1 VVALLLVA
9 GPLAAQEERRLQ
21 APTDLHR
28 DPDGAP
34 LVSLPAGAP
43 VEAGKADGDWR
54 QVTVE
59 GWIYRPS
66 TSPTTRDGFDLVV
79 TSDEGENLR
88 RAPNGPIVGRAR
100 EGTLLERVGARG
112 KWFRVRRD
120 GWVPRKAVP
129 ARKAPAAA
137 RPTSR
142 ADTTLAQGRDQQG
155 ADRRTGGPADSA
167 SRGAKPSSPVAST
180 AAPVPSSPGIEGVE
194 VLRETGLSRSPDSGA
209 IATLPAGTSAR
220 VLGRSGEW
228 VRVQVEGWV
237 READVKPTE
246 AGVLA
251 GISAAEVR
259 ASPEKF
265 VGQTLDWRLQVIS
278 VQLADELRPEM
289 PPGRPYLLTRGPL
302 PEPGFVYV
310 MIPPERIAEFRAL
323 PPLHEMTL
331 RVTLKAARTRYLA
344 TPVAELVSTPG
355 LARAGG

>member
-1 VVALLLVA
+1 MVLLLLA
-9 GPLAAQEERRLQ
+9 GPLSAQEERRLQ
-21 APTDLHR
+21 ASTDLHR
-28 DPDGAP
+28 DPDGTP

-43 VEAGKADGDWR
+43 VETGKADGDWR

-66 TSPTTRDGFDLVV
+66 TSPTKRDGFDLVV
-79 TSDEGENLR
+79 TSEKGENLR

-100 EGTLLERVGARG
+100 EGTLLERVDERG
-112 KWFRVRRD
+112 KWVRVRRD
-120 GWVPRKAVP
+120 GWVPREAVP
-129 ARKAPAAA
+129 SRRVADTTARRQGRAAQTDGPTGGRADSVSAAA
-137 RPTSR
+137 R
-142 ADTTLAQGRDQQG
+142 
-155 ADRRTGGPADSA
+155 
-167 SRGAKPSSPVAST
+167 AST
-180 AAPVPSSPGIEGVE
+180 SPAGPRPTEPGSTEGVE
-194 VLRETGLSRSPDSGA
+194 TLRETGLSRTPDSVA
-209 IATLPAGTSAR
+209 VATLPAGTPAR
-220 VLGRSGEW
+220 VIGRSGEW

-237 READVKPTE
+237 READVKPAE

-259 ASPEKF
+259 ASPERF
-265 VGQTLDWRLQVIS
+265 VGRTLDWRLQIIA

-289 PPGRPYLLTRGPL
+289 PTGQPYLLTRGPL

-310 MIPPERIAEFRAL
+310 TIPPERVAEFRAL
-323 PPLHEMTL
+323 PALHEMTL

>member
-1 VVALLLVA
+1 VVALLLLA
-9 GPLAAQEERRLQ
+9 GPALAQQERRLQ

-28 DPDGAP
+28 DPDGTP

-59 GWIYRPS
+59 GWIYQPS
-66 TSPTTRDGFDLVV
+66 TSPTRRDGFDLVV
-79 TSDEGENLR
+79 TSEEGENLR

-100 EGTLLERVGARG
+100 EGTLLERVGERG

-120 GWVPRKAVP
+120 GWVPREAVP
-129 ARKAPAAA
+129 GRKVSSGAGQAAA
-137 RPTSR
+137 R
-142 ADTTLAQGRDQQG
+142 
-155 ADRRTGGPADSA
+155 GGETA
-167 SRGAKPSSPVAST
+167 SRGQGRGDRGTGGRGDT
-180 AAPVPSSPGIEGVE
+180 AAVAGRTTSATPAPSPAATTEGVE
-194 VLRETGLSRSPDSGA
+194 MLRETGLSRAPDSAA
-209 IATLPAGTSAR
+209 IATLPARTPAR
-220 VLGRSGEW
+220 VVSRSGEW

-237 READVKPTE
+237 RETDIKPAE

-259 ASPEKF
+259 AAPERF
-265 VGQTLDWRLQVIS
+265 VGQTLDWRLQIIA

-289 PPGRPYLLTRGPL
+289 PSGQPYLLTRGPL

-310 MIPPERIAEFRAL
+310 MIPPERVAEFRAL
-323 PPLHEMTL
+323 PALHEMTL

-344 TPVAELVSTPG
+344 TPVAELVATPG